1 MKKVGK
7 ENETDLHFLQSTDEY
22 GFTSTNIMNF
32 RERSPAAIVRELIQ
46 NSLDAARTGEK
57 TIVRFILLRINTEEI
72 PGIVSYRNAFK
83 KAIQYRKKVNNGELS
98 DQESMVVR
106 TIKETLDCHKQDVL
120 AVVDNGYGLNKK
132 TMRALLSDGVS
143 SKVSKSA
150 TGAFG
155 NGHFTVFPTS
165 DLRYV
170 LYGAIHGDKGN
181 GRREWLASGHA
192 ILASHN
198 YNSNDKIGR
207 SANGYYLANSDGR
220 KHIYPK
226 KKEIPPMIIK
236 FLNEI
241 NQNYQSGT
249 AVVIP
254 AFNHF
259 GQQKDDLY
267 TAIRKA
273 AACNFFVAIHQEK
286 LEIVTDDRIDKASSS
301 INKQNLEQILL
312 EFNEEKRGGKDKNFL
327 VGSKANSAYECLKY
341 GESYSKEVLGGT
353 IKIVIHQRPGKPRV
367 HLCRNGM
374 WITSNNQPAGGGIP
388 GFYAKFEDHEP
399 FEALLLVS
407 APASGRFHDLVR
419 NAEGPMH
426 NLLDISQLPGDE
438 QKELKGAFKTLVTWI
453 KEKIPKISHDEY
465 IPDDFLNFADGS
477 SNLAGG
483 KNSPLGYKGKLLP
496 ARRISRRR
504 GASTGGSREPLRE
517 NDSKGSSGS
526 NTIKPNKKPAP
537 SIRNGF
543 RVISVPQG
551 TGQIR
556 MSVKAT
562 TAGKNLW
569 LYLMLDENEDI
580 STDNIWQDRG
590 ANITEA
596 SIDGKIVSQRS
607 IVDDG
612 EVSCLEL
619 GDMEK
624 DTSINIEMKYRVE
637 IDGNQ
642 VSDPAFRIVIKQ
654 QPLLEQDRGTK

>member
-1 MKKVGK
+1 MKKSS
-7 ENETDLHFLQSTDEY
+7 ENNGTDLRFLESSDEY

-46 NSLDAARTGEK
+46 NSLDAAQSGEK
-57 TIVRFILLRINTEEI
+57 AIVRFISSRVNTEDI
-72 PGIVSYRNAFK
+72 PGIDSYRNAFD
-83 KAIQYRKKVNNGELS
+83 KAIHYRMKDSDGKLS
-98 DQESMVVR
+98 DQESMVVS
-106 TIKETLDCHKQDVL
+106 TIKKSLDCQEQDVL
-120 AVVDNGYGLNKK
+120 AVVDNGCGLNTK

-143 SKVSKSA
+143 SKAGNTA

-170 LYGAIHGDKGN
+170 LYGAVHGNKEN
-181 GRREWLASGHA
+181 GSREWLASGHA
-192 ILASHN
+192 ILASHFKN
-198 YNSNDKIGR
+198 EKDKIGR
-207 SANGYYLANSDGR
+207 SANGYYIASSDGR

-226 KKEIPPMIIK
+226 KREISPFIME

-241 NQNYQSGT
+241 DRDYNSGT
-249 AVVIP
+249 VVVVP

-259 GQQKDDLY
+259 GQQKKDLDA
-267 TAIRKA
+267 AIRKA
-273 AACNFFVAIHQEK
+273 SACNFFVAIHREE
-286 LEIVTDDRIDKASSS
+286 LEIDTDDRVDGISSS
-301 INKQNLEQILL
+301 IDKRNLEHILF
-312 EFNEEKRGGKDKNFL
+312 EFIDEKRGGKDKDYL
-327 VGSKANSAYECLKY
+327 VGNKANSAYQCLKN
-341 GESYSKEVLGGT
+341 GQSYSKEVLGGT
-353 IKIVIHQRPGKPRV
+353 IEIIIHKREGKPRV

-374 WITSNNQPAGGGIP
+374 WITSNNQPTGGIP
-388 GFYAKFEDHEP
+388 GFYAAFEEHEP
-399 FEALLLVS
+399 FEALLLVNAS
-407 APASGRFHDLVR
+407 TSGRFHELVR
-419 NAEGPMH
+419 NSEGPMH
-426 NLLDISQLPGDE
+426 NFLDISQLPDVE
-438 QKELKGAFKTLVTWI
+438 KKELRDAFRTIKKWI

-465 IPDDFLNFADGS
+465 IPDDFLNFVDGS

-496 ARRISRRR
+496 APRMSRRR
-504 GASTGGSREPLRE
+504 GASTGGSQIPIRE
-517 NDSKGSSGS
+517 NDSTGSSGPK
-526 NTIKPNKKPAP
+526 TIKSNKNPAP

-551 TGQIR
+551 TGQVR

-590 ANITEA
+590 AIITEA
-596 SIDGKIVSQRS
+596 SIDGRIVPQHS

-624 DTSINIEMKYRVE
+624 DTSINIELKYRVE
-637 IDGNQ
+637 IDGKQ

-654 QPLLEQDRGTK
+654 QPPLEQDRGVK